1 MKRFLFLS
9 MLVFMAVMI
18 WLTVYE
24 KGDDMPLPQ
33 KLERAMRLTQM
44 MSYSDDDFDYTI
56 RYPAFFEQ
64 TDDSLMDKGSCRFSF
79 WIDSTEIVQ
88 TAFVERNPDCLT
100 LEQAMAK
107 YASDLHATQ
116 QQKGDGY
123 FILSGHIHD
132 DNGRITSRRYYAKFV
147 QHRKLWF
154 VQTLAYPEDCETA
167 VQRLLKEIYEW
178 QVWEDPEPDLQSSA
192 RPSQP
197 LFSGLSDTY
206 LPYYQT
212 LKGIFVAT
220 GKFNNLLNNTCW
232 LHEDKLPLPSKSL
245 FSSLILIHKQHSS

>member
-1 MKRFLFLS
+1 
-9 MLVFMAVMI
+9 
-18 WLTVYE
+18 
-24 KGDDMPLPQ
+24 
-33 KLERAMRLTQM
+33 MRLTQM

-56 RYPAFFEQ
+56 HYPAFFEQ
-64 TDDSLMDKGSCRFSF
+64 TEDSLMDKGSCRFSF

-88 TAFVERNPDCLT
+88 TAFVEPNPDTLT
-100 LEQAMAK
+100 IEQGIRK
-107 YASDLHATQ
+107 YAEALSADYQ
-116 QQKGDGY
+116 MKGDDY
-123 FILSGHIHD
+123 FILSGILHD
-132 DNGRITSRRYYAKFV
+132 DNGQLTGRRFYAKFV
-147 QHRKLWF
+147 PHRKLWF

-167 VQRLLKEIYEW
+167 VQRLLKEIYNW

-212 LKGIFVAT
+212 LKGIFVET

-245 FSSLILIHKQHSS
+245 YSSQILIHKQHSS